1 MDGSTPDPAVFL
13 HVRVAIGMVVGLAIA
28 SVLSGVARFVQ
39 HPKRHKPDWI
49 HLAWALAMLLSLVHF
64 WWWEYWLT
72 VVTWR
77 FEFYLFVISFAILY
91 YFMCALLFPSDINE
105 YRDWRE
111 YFMSRR
117 RWFFILWAV
126 AIVFDATDTLLK
138 GRAHF
143 ESFGIEYP
151 IQIGVYLVL
160 AGVAAWTPN
169 RRFHAA
175 FAAGNLLYQLSW
187 ILRRFDVL
195 A

>member
-1 MDGSTPDPAVFL
+1 MDSNAPDPAIFL

-39 HPKRHKPDWI
+39 HPHRHKPDWI

-72 VVTWR
+72 TVSWR
-77 FEFYLFVISFAILY
+77 FELYLFVIGFATLY
-91 YFMCALLFPSDINE
+91 YFMCALLFPADINE
-105 YRDWRE
+105 YRDWRD

-117 RWFFILWAV
+117 RWFFILWGV
-126 AIVFDATDTLLK
+126 GILFDAFDSLLK

-143 ESFGIEYP
+143 DSFGIEYP
-151 IQIGVYLVL
+151 IQIGVFLVL
-160 AGVAAWTPN
+160 ASVAAWTAN
-169 RRFHAA
+169 RRFHAV
-175 FAAGNLLYQLSW
+175 FAAGNLVYQLSW

-195 A
+195 G